1 MSGVAWSNHHDRPM
15 KGSCVLKGKHFL
27 LDRALFLVNN
37 DRTALLLDGT
47 AILRFNPAS
56 TTYEIQQFEKIQKYV
71 R

>member
-1 MSGVAWSNHHDRPM
+1 M

-56 TTYEIQQFEKIQKYV
+56 TTYEIQQFEIQKYV